1 MHDSSYPHV
10 CMLYNTIYCC
20 MRLFHSNMHM
30 SDSTHALNVTMHTYL
45 ALKFVAIAAVV
56 KVICVRARSARLYY
70 FAKNI
75 ECYR

>member
-1 MHDSSYPHV
+1 
-10 CMLYNTIYCC
+10 
-20 MRLFHSNMHM
+20 MHM